1 MAEPAVPAASWSP
14 DPAAVGVG
22 WALAAVAALAA
33 LLVDDARGTVLL
45 VVAAAVLAL
54 IALFGTVAR
63 PRLSA
68 DHHGL
73 VVRGLLSRRRWRWA
87 EVNVRLVRTRRLGR
101 ETTAV
106 ELDAENA
113 EPPAL
118 VLLGRLDLGADPVE
132 VADALVRLR
141 T

>member
-1 MAEPAVPAASWSP
+1 MDEHRSSWAP
-14 DPAAVGVG
+14 DPAAVAVG
-22 WALAAVAALAA
+22 WALCAGAVAAA
-33 LLVDDARGTVLL
+33 LLVDDRRGGLMLL
-45 VVAAAVLAL
+45 VAAVMLGL

-68 DHHGL
+68 DRDGL
-73 VVRGLLSRRRWRWA
+73 TVRGLTGSRHWRWA

-101 ETTAV
+101 VSTAV
-106 ELDAENA
+106 ELDADNA

-118 VLLGRLDLGADPVE
+118 VLLGRLDLGADPE
-132 VADALVRLR
+132 DVADALVRLR